1 MIQPRSP
8 PAFTLQSEYK
18 EMDKTTKSEIWKS
31 TVLCWETA
39 LHCMVPFFTVG
50 LCPRWPG
57 DGGWHHMV
65 SLPPFI
71 DSQIFTLV
79 LNSQPTMSRNTA
91 ELSFTADQMT
101 FLVRGAVN
109 WGQSPRRRRF
119 SYALHVWQKTN
130 WSNTWWQH
138 NVDFNQINRSFPD
151 NMFKQDVVN
160 HFVFILSYLIL
171 LPWQP
176 LLVWGWLRKNY
187 FQIKRRPFG
196 TMADLGFQ

>member
-101 FLVRGAVN
+101 FLVREAVH

-130 WSNTWWQH
+130 WSNTWWPDMKF
-138 NVDFNQINRSFPD
+138 VKLFTLADFGPKKFTRKCVNRHFRHFTTKVCITQRLFQLFLHRQLVST
-151 NMFKQDVVN
+151 QTACVN
-160 HFVFILSYLIL
+160 Y
-171 LPWQP
+171 
-176 LLVWGWLRKNY
+176 
-187 FQIKRRPFG
+187 KRIG
-196 TMADLGFQ
+196 